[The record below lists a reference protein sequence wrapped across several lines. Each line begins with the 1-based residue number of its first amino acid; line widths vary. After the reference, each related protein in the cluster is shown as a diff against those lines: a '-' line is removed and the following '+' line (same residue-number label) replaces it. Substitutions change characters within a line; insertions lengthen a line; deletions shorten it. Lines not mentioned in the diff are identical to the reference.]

1 MNGVEYVQVNLQR
14 MIYLDVVVVML
25 LDIKVVKINSMVKLD
40 LNHMKVLLL
49 SFYSL
54 LYRLYLLLQMLLSIY
69 KDYIVWYE
77 YTNTYISSRSLFFD
91 VYCVDEEYWENNIQY
106 IYNNWFELHVRLF
119 IIIIL

>member
-25 LDIKVVKINSMVKLD
+25 LDIKVAKINSMVKLD

-54 LYRLYLLLQMLLSIY
+54 LYRLYLLLQLLLSIY
-69 KDYIVWYE
+69 KDYIV
-77 YTNTYISSRSLFFD
+77 
-91 VYCVDEEYWENNIQY
+91 
-106 IYNNWFELHVRLF
+106 
-119 IIIIL
+119 